1 VDVPISEPNPK
12 NGVLERKQNRKP
24 LLPKNAPKPFFKK
37 KANKKNVLSCPVL
50 DAKKIR
56 IKKINRKTHM
66 QVTNLLITE
75 KAGRK

>member
-1 VDVPISEPNPK
+1 MPISEPNPK
-12 NGVLERKQNRKP
+12 NRVLERKQNRKP
-24 LLPKNAPKPFFKK
+24 LLPKNAAKPFFKK
-37 KANKKNVLSCPVL
+37 KANKKNVLSL
-50 DAKKIR
+50 TQKKIR